1 MSWLGPLAPRRHP
14 FSHANRTSAGRGDA
28 GEWGTASFKKQVN
41 VFHSAE
47 ELSNVAEALPV
58 AQGKMACVN
67 PSSIPA
73 IASEVEASVPH
84 SPASPRPA
92 RVCSV
97 RAGDRERGARGP
109 GPISHTTVDFLATRS
124 TVEAPVCHFGCGRAR
139 SVYRRRRARS
149 RRQLSVT
156 RARADPE
163 SVRGDREMRDGSSP
177 PTCIRR
183 G

>member
-14 FSHANRTSAGRGDA
+14 FSHANRTSAGRGDE
-28 GEWGTASFKKQVN
+28 GEWGTASLKKQVN

-58 AQGKMACVN
+58 AQVKMACAN

-73 IASEVEASVPH
+73 IAPEVEASVPH

-97 RAGDRERGARGP
+97 RAERSGARGEGT
-109 GPISHTTVDFLATRS
+109 GPD
-124 TVEAPVCHFGCGRAR
+124 
-139 SVYRRRRARS
+139 
-149 RRQLSVT
+149 LSYY
-156 RARADPE
+156 
-163 SVRGDREMRDGSSP
+163 G
-177 PTCIRR
+177 
-183 G
+183 